1 MRKAPV
7 STGAEYTFPNFTL
20 APDDNKLIKSDKS
33 SSWTHNPLSPL
44 LKIIADYKA
53 DKAPYYMAESVFAM
67 RLVNLRSVT
76 CYTDQHF

>member
-20 APDDNKLIKSDKS
+20 ATDDNKLIKSDKF

-44 LKIIADYKA
+44 LKIIADYKT
-53 DKAPYYMAESVFAM
+53 DKAPYHMAESVFAM
-67 RLVNLRSVT
+67 RLINLRSVT
-76 CYTDQHF
+76 CCTDQTF